1 MEGAYGKLGS
11 ESARMS
17 SQAETYRER
26 AEEMRTLAE
35 SMTDSEA
42 RKIMIDIAEKWEN
55 MADRAEQMAKK

>member
-1 MEGAYGKLGS
+1 MEGVYGRLGS

-55 MADRAEQMAKK
+55 MADRAELMAKK

>member
-11 ESARMS
+11 ESACMS

-55 MADRAEQMAKK
+55 MADRAELMAKK